1 MVSRILR
8 VTSLLAIA
16 LATVL
21 SIWLLSIG
29 VSPWIAIA
37 VGIALPPA
45 MHAVPLGIEFIT
57 GAVVDRRPVAR
68 LGPVDSLRMWLTE
81 SWRSFVVFNV
91 DQPWRAHFPER
102 EIVANAGRPA
112 VLLVHGY
119 MCNRGAWRHW
129 LRSGLPEHWNIATV
143 NLEPAH
149 ASVDDYAACIERE
162 VARLRTV
169 SGAEQVTL
177 VCHSMGGLAA
187 RAYLR
192 AHGHAD
198 VARVITI
205 STPHH
210 GTIFARFARGA
221 NTRQMR
227 RACEYV
233 TLLAKTQEAVEFVCF
248 ASQHDNLIVPRESQ
262 VLAGAEAVWFQQI
275 GHLAMTASEEVLRK
289 LIEVVER
296 KNAQPRDRQA
306 AAARSEVDATH

>member
-1 MVSRILR
+1 MISRILR

-21 SIWLLSIG
+21 SMWLISIG
-29 VSPWIAIA
+29 VSPWIAVM
-37 VGIALPPA
+37 VGIALPPV
-45 MHAVPLGIEFIT
+45 MHAIPLGIEFIT

-68 LGPVDSLRMWLTE
+68 LGPVDSLRVWLTE

-91 DQPWRAHFPER
+91 DQPWRANFPER
-102 EIVANAGRPA
+102 EIVANADKPA

-119 MCNRGAWRHW
+119 MCNRATWRYW
-129 LRSGLPEHWNIATV
+129 LRGGLPHHWNIATV

-149 ASVDDYAACIERE
+149 ASVDDYATCIQLE
-162 VARLRTV
+162 VARLRAV

-192 AHGHAD
+192 ANGDAD

-227 RACEYV
+227 RASEYV
-233 TLLAKTQEAVEFVCF
+233 TLLAKNSEAVEFICF

-262 VLAGAEAVWFQQI
+262 VLAGAEAVWFKKI
-275 GHLAMTASEEVLRK
+275 GHLAMTASEEVLSK
-289 LIEVVER
+289 LI
-296 KNAQPRDRQA
+296 DRSSGRSSLQSSSTPM
-306 AAARSEVDATH
+306 RSEVDATH